1 MEEKA
6 YEKVAALTAQLNR
19 YRHEYYNLNAP
30 TVSDAVYDR
39 RFDDLKELETASQCA
54 A

>member
-19 YRHEYYNLNAP
+19 YRHEYYNLNEIGRAH
-30 TVSDAVYDR
+30 V
-39 RFDDLKELETASQCA
+39 
-54 A
+54 